1 MKKVVRLNFKK
12 WKIVKI
18 SGAYYINSFVEK
30 SSIVRIDGES
40 YYKIKKGKLK
50 NMGMKFPS
58 LKKNVLEE
66 GEQANAKLVFSA
78 PEYLESAA

>member
-30 SSIVRIDGES
+30 SGIVRIDGER
-40 YYKIKKGKLK
+40 YYKIKKEKLR
-50 NMGMKFPS
+50 NLGMKFPS
-58 LKKNVLEE
+58 VKKNVLEE
-66 GEQANAKLVFSA
+66 EELSREDFQLSTL
-78 PEYLESAA
+78 EYLSTAA

>member
-1 MKKVVRLNFKK
+1 MKKVVRLNFRK

-30 SSIVRIDGES
+30 SSIVRIDGER
-40 YYKIKKGKLK
+40 YYKIKKGKLR
-50 NMGMKFPS
+50 NLGMKFPS

-66 GEQANAKLVFSA
+66 GEQTYADQISIA
-78 PEYLESAA
+78 PVYLESAA

>member
-30 SSIVRIDGES
+30 SSIVRIDGER
-40 YYKIKKGKLK
+40 YYKIKKSKLR

-58 LKKNVLEE
+58 LKKNVLEG
-66 GEQANAKLVFSA
+66 GEQVNTKLVFSA
-78 PEYLESAA
+78 HEYLESAA

>member
-1 MKKVVRLNFKK
+1 MKKVVRLNFRK

-40 YYKIKKGKLK
+40 YYKIKKSKLR
-50 NMGMKFPS
+50 NLGMKFPS

-66 GEQANAKLVFSA
+66 GEHVNEEKIFNR
-78 PEYLESAA
+78 PEYLETAA

>member
-30 SSIVRIDGES
+30 SSIVRIDGER
-40 YYKIKKGKLK
+40 YYKIKKSKLR
-50 NMGMKFPS
+50 NMGVKFPS

-66 GEQANAKLVFSA
+66 GEQVYSKLIFNS

>member
-1 MKKVVRLNFKK
+1 MKKVVRLNFRK
-12 WKIVKI
+12 WKVVKI

-30 SSIVRIDGES
+30 SSIVRIDGER
-40 YYKIKKGKLK
+40 YYKIKKGKLR

-66 GEQANAKLVFSA
+66 VDQEKSELIRSISELLKL
-78 PEYLESAA
+78 AA

>member
-1 MKKVVRLNFKK
+1 MKKVVRLNFRK

-30 SSIVRIDGES
+30 SSIVRIDGER

-66 GEQANAKLVFSA
+66 LDQEKSELVRSISELLKL
-78 PEYLESAA
+78 AA

>member
-12 WKIVKI
+12 WKVVKI

-30 SSIVRIDGES
+30 SRIVRIDGER
-40 YYKIKKGKLK
+40 YYKIKKGKLR

-58 LKKNVLEE
+58 LKKNVVEE
-66 GEQANAKLVFSA
+66 ADQEKSELIRSISELLKL
-78 PEYLESAA
+78 AA

>member
-30 SSIVRIDGES
+30 SSIVRIDGER
-40 YYKIKKGKLK
+40 YYKIKKSKLR
-50 NMGMKFPS
+50 NLGMKFTS
-58 LKKNVLEE
+58 VKKNVLED
-66 GEQANAKLVFSA
+66 GEQVNAKLVFSA
-78 PEYLESAA
+78 HEYLESAA

>member
-12 WKIVKI
+12 WKVVKI

-30 SSIVRIDGES
+30 SSIVRIDGER
-40 YYKIKKGKLK
+40 YYKIKKGKLR

-58 LKKNVLEE
+58 LKKNVVEE
-66 GEQANAKLVFSA
+66 VDQEKSELIRSISELLKL
-78 PEYLESAA
+78 AA

>member
-1 MKKVVRLNFKK
+1 MKKVVRLNFRK

-30 SSIVRIDGES
+30 SNIVKIDGER
-40 YYKIKKGKLK
+40 YYKIKKSKLR
-50 NMGMKFPS
+50 NLGMKFPS

-66 GEQANAKLVFSA
+66 GERVDSEFAFSA

>member
-1 MKKVVRLNFKK
+1 MKKVIRLNFRK

-30 SSIVRIDGES
+30 SSIVRIDGER
-40 YYKIKKGKLK
+40 YYKIKKSKLR
-50 NMGMKFPS
+50 NLGMKFPS
-58 LKKNVLEE
+58 LKKNVSEE
-66 GEQANAKLVFSA
+66 GEQANAKLIFSA

>member
-30 SSIVRIDGES
+30 SVIVRIDGER
-40 YYKIKKGKLK
+40 YYKIKKGKLR

-58 LKKNVLEE
+58 LNKCVLEE
-66 GEQANAKLVFSA
+66 GEQAV
-78 PEYLESAA
+78 LELDFQRLKSLLEAA